1 METEP
6 LRRGRRASGR
16 TGRSQAAGTAVGYA
30 ASGVC
35 APTIGALLAVR
46 GGVSAVLPFLVL
58 VLDSGG
64 AGKDPYNCIMLS
76 GVGDGVKR
84 TGIRSGSMYPL
95 ERDASAREASNI
107 FASRTTGLFRP
118 SPSAVAVGGGVGMP
132 YSEWSESERS
142 SL

>member
-35 APTIGALLAVR
+35 APTIGALPAVR
-46 GGVSAVLPFLVL
+46 GGVSAVLPFL

-95 ERDASAREASNI
+95 ERDASAREPSNI

-132 YSEWSESERS
+132 YSECSESERS